1 MAEIR
6 MDGYINTIIGHG
18 LKQFDPFSRGR
29 FGGAEN
35 WLVDYR
41 EADNIY
47 TFNGL
52 ARRIISLPSD
62 DALRKGF
69 DVKANGE
76 KVDEATEKRLKSK
89 LEDLDVKKQ
98 FGIALNWDRLFGG
111 AAILIIA
118 DDGGTLEDPLNMAR
132 LRKIERLEVFAPE
145 DVTFTDAMLYEDPTS
160 ADYGKPQFYN
170 IIGLWGNS
178 FMVHESRLLLFF
190 GGNISNYY
198 RRMRNGWGSTV
209 FESVKAE
216 LLHYTGGN
224 DLAFMALS
232 RLSQG
237 VLQLANMNELLM
249 NDQGEEAVQKR
260 LHLIDMARHLM
271 NTIAIDTEDT
281 YEQKTLTLS
290 GIKEVLSEFQRAICS
305 ATGIPAT
312 LLFGRSPD
320 GMSATGESDLENY
333 YNLVEKIQEQTLR
346 KPLSRFINIL
356 GECSDYGINLPNEWY
371 LKFES
376 LWNESEKEEAETK
389 KLRADAKMARANAI
403 NTLTQ
408 AQILDISEARA
419 TLEKDEDYI
428 IDRNIDK
435 LIDEARSAE

>member
-6 MDGYINTIIGHG
+6 TDGYINTIIGHG

-29 FGGAEN
+29 FGGGNN

-41 EADNIY
+41 EADNVY

-76 KVDEATEKRLKSK
+76 KVDEAVEKRLKSK

-98 FGIALNWDRLFGG
+98 FGVALNWDRLFGG

-132 LRKIERLEVFAPE
+132 LRKVERLEVFAPE
-145 DVTFTDAMLYEDPTS
+145 DVTFTDAMLYADPTS

-209 FESVKAE
+209 FEGVKAE

-281 YEQKTLTLS
+281 YEQKTLTLT
-290 GIKEVLSEFQRAICS
+290 GVKEVLSEFQRAICS

-346 KPLSRFINIL
+346 KPLSRFIDIL

-376 LWNESEKEEAETK
+376 LWNESEKEEAEIK
-389 KLRADAKMARANAI
+389 KLRADAKAARANAI

-408 AQILDISEARA
+408 AQILDVSEARA
-419 TLEKDEDYI
+419 TLEKGEDYI
-428 IDRNIDK
+428 INRSIDK